1 MGATSQ
7 PKGNHSII
15 MQDGFVPC
23 LFSVT
28 ANFPGAKWKLDGSL
42 DNHKIACNHMDR
54 QTFGGLVV
62 IPWAQFDTRDANCG
76 GGFTWDFIE
85 QQMKPWVD

>member
-1 MGATSQ
+1 VGATSQ

-23 LFSVT
+23 LFLVT

-42 DNHKIACNHMDR
+42 DNHKIACNHMD
-54 QTFGGLVV
+54 
-62 IPWAQFDTRDANCG
+62 
-76 GGFTWDFIE
+76 
-85 QQMKPWVD
+85 